1 MQQMHDLLMAF
12 AFKRVLVVQIQTT
25 CYMYQYKEWDK
36 YTIYLVEGEFE
47 IVHLNKVKL
56 GTAQRHNIEE
66 NQVIGQVI
74 YTTFLVKLNSSY
86 LKYDMVT

>member
-1 MQQMHDLLMAF
+1 MHDLLMAF
-12 AFKRVLVVQIQTT
+12 AFKRVLVVQTQTT

-36 YTIYLVEGEFE
+36 YTIYLVKGESE

-66 NQVIGQVI
+66 NSGYIYHIFGQVRFI
-74 YTTFLVKLNSSY
+74 LS
-86 LKYDMVT
+86 